1 MSLTLA
7 SVLDFDSTQAH
18 ASGLDFEPIEDE
30 EEMQKSIC
38 YVDFQLEVNE
48 ESRYETL
55 RWLIGGLNKEA
66 TRLLRKEL
74 RNFD

>member
-30 EEMQKSIC
+30 AEMLKSIS
-38 YVDFQLEVNE
+38 YVEFELDVNE
-48 ESRYETL
+48 ESRDETL
-55 RWLIGGLNKEA
+55 RWLINNLNKEA